1 MSVGVFWDITS
12 CSMIEIC
19 GRSESLPEC
28 TASRPRATAVTTFRG
43 NSLQITR
50 NSLIDSLPNAQSR

>member
-19 GRSESLPEC
+19 GQR
-28 TASRPRATAVTTFRG
+28 VY
-43 NSLQITR
+43 
-50 NSLIDSLPNAQSR
+50 QSVRRHAPGQQQ